1 MSQEATVGYI
11 DTAALEIR
19 FRLLKF
25 HLIKRNKDTISF
37 LIHNPEVIIKNER
50 MGFWGRSKRR
60 VTIKEIVRT
69 LKSH

>member
-25 HLIKRNKDTISF
+25 YLIKLNKNTISF
-37 LIHNPEVIIKNER
+37 LIQNPEVIIKNER
-50 MGFWGRSKRR
+50 IGFWGGKRR
-60 VTIKEIVRT
+60 ITIEEIVRT